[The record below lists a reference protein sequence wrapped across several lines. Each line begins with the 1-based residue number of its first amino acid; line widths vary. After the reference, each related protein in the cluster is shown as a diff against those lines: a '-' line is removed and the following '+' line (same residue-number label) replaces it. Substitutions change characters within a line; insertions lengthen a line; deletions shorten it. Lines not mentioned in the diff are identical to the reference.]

1 MTNNQ
6 ISITYYEV
14 ETINKDFNEEMEK
27 IKKGFNQINKKF
39 SKYMLLDKN
48 SSSFLLKKKSFFDIE
63 VNDSLNLNIGGSYFQ
78 ISADLIKKKPKCLF
92 SEILNSINGNLDDAI
107 IFIDRSSRL
116 FRYIL
121 LYFYNSNEQI
131 IKNLTRDEAPYLI
144 KDLLFYEMMDLINY
158 LIENGGIV
166 RVISWEHSYPYYYCV
181 KNEPSSIQEREDR
194 INKGIAITTPAYL
207 ILELE
212 SKVDCEAI
220 EIGGFF
226 LPNVW
231 NSKNGAGS
239 QIYGSLN
246 KDNWTLIGTIPQN
259 FSEEI
264 ICFPVKKMILKYI
277 KFKNTNY
284 LGIGYFSVIQTKR
297 KLDINI

>member
-6 ISITYYEV
+6 LAITYYEV
-14 ETINKDFNEEMEK
+14 ETINKEFNEEMDK
-27 IKKGFNQINKKF
+27 IKKEYNQVNKKY
-39 SKYMLLDKN
+39 SKYVLLDKN
-48 SSSFLLKKKSFFDIE
+48 ANSFLIKKNSSFNIE
-63 VNDSLNLNIGGSYFQ
+63 VNDSLHLSIGGSYFQ

-92 SEILNSINGNLDDAI
+92 SEILNSIKDNLEDTI
-107 IFIDRSSRL
+107 VFIDRSSRL

-144 KDLLFYEMMDLINY
+144 KDLIFYEMMDLINY
-158 LIENGGIV
+158 FIENGGIV

-181 KNEPSSIQEREDR
+181 KNEPSSINEREDR
-194 INKGIAITTPAYL
+194 INKGIAITSPAYL

-212 SKVDCEAI
+212 SKVECEAI
-220 EIGGFF
+220 EIGGYF

-246 KDNWTLIGTIPQN
+246 KDNWTLIGTIPQD

-264 ICFPVKKMILKYI
+264 IYVSVKKMVLKYI
-277 KFKNTNY
+277 KFKNSNY
-284 LGIGYFSVIQTKR
+284 LGIGFFSVIQTKQ